1 VLGAETNTRAE
12 DLDRHR
18 PAPDIFLTRQQ
29 QTTPHHTYHTPGV
42 KPNNRQRQNRRHG
55 FEHHHNTVQIMSTEV
70 QPLSPPKPEV
80 KTADKPLLQTPNQ
93 LDTIKNRHKQRTENR
108 QLSIL
113 KAAGIES
120 VKQNLIQRLFP
131 PGKKATGVRRY
142 LFSLILLFLIDCF
155 IWSVFFGL
163 YNTNITPV
171 LGLDQAGTYV
181 PRQCHTVSSS
191 IEKSNNIF
199 YDVWRS
205 ELTIEYNLTSKAGG
219 VQQAKIYDSVTGIFG
234 RESIAVDFLHQFYVG
249 KVFECHVKVSNRYF
263 AAVKPENVYTNVVL
277 SLVVLGI
284 FGVVFFVAMFR
295 AVASFIRFRRDFI
308 WDPNREAWIV
318 KHSRSLDGF

>member
-1 VLGAETNTRAE
+1 
-12 DLDRHR
+12 
-18 PAPDIFLTRQQ
+18 
-29 QTTPHHTYHTPGV
+29 
-42 KPNNRQRQNRRHG
+42 
-55 FEHHHNTVQIMSTEV
+55 MSIEV
-70 QPLSPPKPEV
+70 QPLSPHPKPEV

-93 LDTIKNRHKQRTENR
+93 LDTIKNRHKQRTSNAHKQRTENR

-113 KAAGIES
+113 KAAGIET

-171 LGLDQAGTYV
+171 LGLEQEGTYF

-234 RESIAVDFLHQFYVG
+234 REAIAVDFLHQFYVG

-284 FGVVFFVAMFR
+284 FGV
-295 AVASFIRFRRDFI
+295 AVLARGG
-308 WDPNREAWIV
+308 EYV
-318 KHSRSLDGF
+318 GQ